1 MITLNKV
8 LFKVILLF
16 FVSIS
21 IGADKG
27 IDYYNNNE
35 FKKARQYYES
45 ILIDRNDDPAANF
58 GVGAT
63 AFQQQDYE
71 AAMKGFE
78 TALGTDNDKLKS
90 SAYYNMAN
98 ILAQNKRLEESLAFF
113 RKSLELN
120 PNDLDAK
127 INYEL
132 IKFQLQQQQ
141 QQQNQDQNQNE
152 TENNKDDEQTGD
164 QKKQDQQQDK
174 QQQDKQQQEQNEQN
188 DFLDEEKSEQQ
199 SNQNEEQQED
209 QTQQKQDIAENEK
222 QESQDK
228 QNAAAIL
235 DALKKD
241 EKINKKQQMSR
252 AKKRKL
258 EKDW

>member
-1 MITLNKV
+1 MTALNKV
-8 LFKVILLF
+8 LFKFFLLF

-27 IDYYNNNE
+27 IDHYNNNE
-35 FKKARQYYES
+35 FEKARQYYES

-58 GVGAT
+58 GLGAT
-63 AFQQQDYE
+63 AFQQQDYA

-113 RKSLELN
+113 RKSLKLN
-120 PNDLDAK
+120 PSDLDAK

-141 QQQNQDQNQNE
+141 QQQNQDKNKNQD
-152 TENNKDDEQTGD
+152 ENDKDDEQSGD
-164 QKKQDQQQDK
+164 QKKQDQQK
-174 QQQDKQQQEQNEQN
+174 DKQQQEQNAQN
-188 DFLDEEKSEQQ
+188 DSSDEQESEQQ
-199 SNQNEEQQED
+199 SNQNEDQQED
-209 QTQQKQDIAENEK
+209 QTQQQQQDIAENEK

>member
-1 MITLNKV
+1 MTALNKV
-8 LFKVILLF
+8 LFKFFLLF

-27 IDYYNNNE
+27 IDHYNNNE
-35 FKKARQYYES
+35 FEKARQYYES
-45 ILIDRNDDPAANF
+45 ILIDRNE
-58 GVGAT
+58 T
-63 AFQQQDYE
+63 AFQQQDYA

-98 ILAQNKRLEESLAFF
+98 ILAQNQRLEESLAFF

-120 PNDLDAK
+120 PSDLDAK

-141 QQQNQDQNQNE
+141 NQDQNQNQD
-152 TENNKDDEQTGD
+152 ENNKDDEQLRD
-164 QKKQDQQQDK
+164 KKIQDQQK
-174 QQQDKQQQEQNEQN
+174 DKQQQEQNAQN
-188 DFLDEEKSEQQ
+188 DSSDEQESEQQ
-199 SNQNEEQQED
+199 SNQNEDQQED
-209 QTQQKQDIAENEK
+209 QTQQQQQDIAENEK

-228 QNAAAIL
+228 QKSIKN
-235 DALKKD
+235 
-241 EKINKKQQMSR
+241 SR
-252 AKKRKL
+252 CLVRKSGN
-258 EKDW
+258 

>member
-1 MITLNKV
+1 MTALNRV
-8 LFKVILLF
+8 LLKFFLLF
-16 FVSIS
+16 FGSIS

-27 IDYYNNNE
+27 IDHYNNNE
-35 FKKARQYYES
+35 FEKARQYYES

-58 GVGAT
+58 GLGST
-63 AFQQQDYE
+63 AFQQQDYA

-98 ILAQNKRLEESLAFF
+98 ILAQNQRLEESVAFF

-120 PNDLDAK
+120 PSDLDAK

-141 QQQNQDQNQNE
+141 QNQDQNQNQD
-152 TENNKDDEQTGD
+152 ENDKDDEQSGD
-164 QKKQDQQQDK
+164 QKKQDQQK
-174 QQQDKQQQEQNEQN
+174 DKQQQEQNAQN
-188 DFLDEEKSEQQ
+188 DSSDEQESEQQ
-199 SNQNEEQQED
+199 SNQNEDQQED
-209 QTQQKQDIAENEK
+209 QTQQQQQDIAENEK

>member
-1 MITLNKV
+1 MTALNKV
-8 LFKVILLF
+8 LFKFFLLF

-27 IDYYNNNE
+27 IDHYNNNE
-35 FKKARQYYES
+35 FEKARQYYES

-58 GVGAT
+58 GLGST
-63 AFQQQDYE
+63 AFQQQDYA

-98 ILAQNKRLEESLAFF
+98 ILAQNQRLEESLAFF

-120 PNDLDAK
+120 PSDLDAK

-141 QQQNQDQNQNE
+141 NQDQNQNQD
-152 TENNKDDEQTGD
+152 ENNKDDEQSRD
-164 QKKQDQQQDK
+164 KKIQDQQK
-174 QQQDKQQQEQNEQN
+174 DKQQQEQNEQN
-188 DFLDEEKSEQQ
+188 DSSDEKNSEQQ
-199 SNQNEEQQED
+199 SNQNEDQQED
-209 QTQQKQDIAENEK
+209 QTQQQQQDIAENEK

>member
-1 MITLNKV
+1 MTALNKV
-8 LFKVILLF
+8 LFKFFLLF

-27 IDYYNNNE
+27 INHYNNNE
-35 FKKARQYYES
+35 FEKARQYYES
-45 ILIDRNDDPAANF
+45 ILIDRNDDFAANF
-58 GVGAT
+58 GLGST
-63 AFQQQDYE
+63 AFQQQDY
-71 AAMKGFE
+71 ATAMKGFE
-78 TALGTDNDKLKS
+78 TVLGTDNNKLKS

-98 ILAQNKRLEESLAFF
+98 ILAKNKRLEESLAFF

-120 PNDLDAK
+120 PSDLDAK

-141 QQQNQDQNQNE
+141 NQDQNQNQD
-152 TENNKDDEQTGD
+152 ENNKDDEQSGD
-164 QKKQDQQQDK
+164 KKKQDQQKDK
-174 QQQDKQQQEQNEQN
+174 QQQQNAQNDSSDEQN
-188 DFLDEEKSEQQ
+188 SEQQ
-199 SNQNEEQQED
+199 SNQNEDQQED
-209 QTQQKQDIAENEK
+209 QTQQQQQDIAENDK

>member
-1 MITLNKV
+1 MTALNKV
-8 LFKVILLF
+8 LFKFFLLF

-27 IDYYNNNE
+27 IDHYNNNE
-35 FKKARQYYES
+35 FEKARQYYES

-58 GVGAT
+58 GLGAT
-63 AFQQQDYE
+63 AFQQQDYA

-98 ILAQNKRLEESLAFF
+98 ILAQNQRLEESLAFF

-120 PNDLDAK
+120 PSDFDAK

-132 IKFQLQQQQ
+132 IKFQLQHQQ
-141 QQQNQDQNQNE
+141 QQQNQDQNQNQD
-152 TENNKDDEQTGD
+152 ENDKDDEQSGD
-164 QKKQDQQQDK
+164 QKKQDQK
-174 QQQDKQQQEQNEQN
+174 KDKQQQEQNAQN
-188 DFLDEEKSEQQ
+188 DSSDEQESEQQ
-199 SNQNEEQQED
+199 SNQNEDQQED
-209 QTQQKQDIAENEK
+209 QTQQQQDVAENEK

>member
-1 MITLNKV
+1 MMTALNKV
-8 LFKVILLF
+8 LFRFCPLF
-16 FVSIS
+16 FISVS

-35 FKKARQYYES
+35 FEKARQYYES

-58 GVGAT
+58 GLGTA
-63 AFQQQDYE
+63 AFQQQDYA

-90 SAYYNMAN
+90 SVYYNMAN
-98 ILAQNKRLEESLAFF
+98 ILAQNKRLEESLSFF
-113 RKSLELN
+113 RRSLELN
-120 PNDLDAK
+120 PGDLDAK

-141 QQQNQDQNQNE
+141 QNQDQNQNQD
-152 TENNKDDEQTGD
+152 ENDKDDEQSED
-164 QKKQDQQQDK
+164 QQKQDQQKDE
-174 QQQDKQQQEQNEQN
+174 QQQEQNAQN
-188 DFLDEEKSEQQ
+188 DSSDEQESDQP
-199 SNQNEEQQED
+199 SNQNKDQQED
-209 QTQQKQDIAENEK
+209 QTQQKQQDIAENEK

-241 EKINKKQQMSR
+241 EKINKKQQISR

>member
-1 MITLNKV
+1 MMTALNKV
-8 LFKVILLF
+8 LFRFCPLF
-16 FVSIS
+16 FISVS

-35 FKKARQYYES
+35 FEKARQYYES
-45 ILIDRNDDPAANF
+45 VIMDRNNDPAANF
-58 GVGAT
+58 GLGVT
-63 AFQQQDYE
+63 AFQQQDYA

-78 TALGTDNDKLKS
+78 TALGTDNNELKS

-98 ILAQNKRLEESLAFF
+98 ILAQNQRLEESLAFF
-113 RKSLELN
+113 RKSLELK

-141 QQQNQDQNQNE
+141 QNQDQNQNQD
-152 TENNKDDEQTGD
+152 ENNKDDEQTGD
-164 QKKQDQQQDK
+164 QQKQDQQQN
-174 QQQDKQQQEQNEQN
+174 KQQQEQNEQN
-188 DFLDEEKSEQQ
+188 DSSDEEESEQQ
-199 SNQNEEQQED
+199 SNQNEDQRED
-209 QTQQKQDIAENEK
+209 QSQQQKQDMAENEK

-241 EKINKKQQMSR
+241 EKINKKHQMSLT
-252 AKKRKL
+252 KKRKL

>member
-1 MITLNKV
+1 M
-8 LFKVILLF
+8 
-16 FVSIS
+16 SIS

-35 FKKARQYYES
+35 FEKARQYYES
-45 ILIDRNDDPAANF
+45 VIMDRNDDPAANF
-58 GVGAT
+58 GLGST
-63 AFQQQDYE
+63 AFQQQDYA

-98 ILAQNKRLEESLAFF
+98 ILAQNQRLEESLAFF

-120 PNDLDAK
+120 PSDLDAK

-141 QQQNQDQNQNE
+141 QQQNQDQNQNQD
-152 TENNKDDEQTGD
+152 ENDKDDEQSGD
-164 QKKQDQQQDK
+164 QKKQDQQK
-174 QQQDKQQQEQNEQN
+174 DKQQQEQNAQN
-188 DFLDEEKSEQQ
+188 DSSDEQESEQQ
-199 SNQNEEQQED
+199 SNQNEDQQED
-209 QTQQKQDIAENEK
+209 QTQQQQQDIAENEK
-222 QESQDK
+222 QKSQDK

>member
-1 MITLNKV
+1 MTALNKV
-8 LFKVILLF
+8 LFKFFLLF
-16 FVSIS
+16 FVSIG

-27 IDYYNNNE
+27 IDHYNNNE
-35 FKKARQYYES
+35 FEKARQYYES

-58 GVGAT
+58 GLGAT
-63 AFQQQDYE
+63 AFQQQDYA

-78 TALGTDNDKLKS
+78 TASGTDNDKLKS

-98 ILAQNKRLEESLAFF
+98 ILAQNQRLEESLAFF

-120 PNDLDAK
+120 PSDLDAK

-141 QQQNQDQNQNE
+141 QQQNQDQNQNQD
-152 TENNKDDEQTGD
+152 ENDKDDEQSGD
-164 QKKQDQQQDK
+164 QKKQDQQK
-174 QQQDKQQQEQNEQN
+174 DKQQQEQNAQN
-188 DFLDEEKSEQQ
+188 DSSDEQESEQQ
-199 SNQNEEQQED
+199 SNQNEDQQED
-209 QTQQKQDIAENEK
+209 QTQQQQQDIAENEK
-222 QESQDK
+222 QKSQDK

>member
-1 MITLNKV
+1 MTALNKV
-8 LFKVILLF
+8 LFKFFLLF

-27 IDYYNNNE
+27 IDHYNNNE
-35 FKKARQYYES
+35 FEKARQYYES

-58 GVGAT
+58 GLGAT
-63 AFQQQDYE
+63 AFQQQDY
-71 AAMKGFE
+71 ATAMKGFE

-98 ILAQNKRLEESLAFF
+98 ILAQNQRLEESLAFF

-120 PNDLDAK
+120 PSDLDAK

-141 QQQNQDQNQNE
+141 QQQNQDQNQNQD
-152 TENNKDDEQTGD
+152 ENDKDDEQSGD
-164 QKKQDQQQDK
+164 QKKQDQQK
-174 QQQDKQQQEQNEQN
+174 DKQQQEQNAQN
-188 DFLDEEKSEQQ
+188 DSSDEQESEQQ
-199 SNQNEEQQED
+199 SNQNEDQQED
-209 QTQQKQDIAENEK
+209 QTQQQQQDIAENEK
-222 QESQDK
+222 QKSQDK

>member
-1 MITLNKV
+1 MPGLNKFLLRLCP
-8 LFKVILLF
+8 LFY
-16 FVSIS
+16 VSIC

-35 FKKARQYYES
+35 FEKARQYYES
-45 ILIDRNDDPAANF
+45 AIMDGNDDPAANF
-58 GVGAT
+58 GLGAT
-63 AFQQQDYE
+63 AFQQQDYA

-78 TALGTDNDKLKS
+78 TALGAGNDKLKS
-90 SAYYNMAN
+90 SAYYNMAS
-98 ILAQNKRLEESLAFF
+98 ILAQNQRLEESLAFF

-120 PNDLDAK
+120 PSDMDAK

-141 QQQNQDQNQNE
+141 QQQNQDQNQD
-152 TENNKDDEQTGD
+152 ENKKDDEQSGD
-164 QKKQDQQQDK
+164 QKKQDQQKD
-174 QQQDKQQQEQNEQN
+174 DQQQEQNTQN
-188 DFLDEEKSEQQ
+188 DSSDEPESEQQ
-199 SNQNEEQQED
+199 SNQNEDQQED
-209 QTQQKQDIAENEK
+209 QTQQKQQDMAENEK

>member
-1 MITLNKV
+1 MTALNKI
-8 LFKVILLF
+8 LFRLCPLF
-16 FVSIS
+16 IVSIG

-35 FKKARQYYES
+35 FEKARQYYES
-45 ILIDRNDDPAANF
+45 VIIDRNDDPAANF
-58 GVGAT
+58 GLGST
-63 AFQQQDYE
+63 AFQQQDYA

-78 TALGTDNDKLKS
+78 TALGTDNSELKS

-98 ILAQNKRLEESLAFF
+98 ILAQNQRLEESLAFF

-120 PNDLDAK
+120 PSDLDAK

-141 QQQNQDQNQNE
+141 QQQNQDQNKNQD
-152 TENNKDDEQTGD
+152 ENNKDDEQTGD
-164 QKKQDQQQDK
+164 QK
-174 QQQDKQQQEQNEQN
+174 QQDKQQQEQNAKN
-188 DFLDEEKSEQQ
+188 DSSDEEESEQQ
-199 SNQNEEQQED
+199 SNQNEDQQED
-209 QTQQKQDIAENEK
+209 QSQQQQQDMAENGK

-252 AKKRKL
+252 TKKRKL

>member
-1 MITLNKV
+1 MTALNKV
-8 LFKVILLF
+8 LVRFCPLF

-35 FKKARQYYES
+35 FEKARQYYES
-45 ILIDRNDDPAANF
+45 VIMDRNDDPAANF
-58 GVGAT
+58 GLGST
-63 AFQQQDYE
+63 AFQQQDYA

-78 TALGTDNDKLKS
+78 TALGTDNNELKS

-98 ILAQNKRLEESLAFF
+98 ILAQNQRLEESLAFF

-120 PNDLDAK
+120 PSDLDAK

-141 QQQNQDQNQNE
+141 QNQDQNKNQD
-152 TENNKDDEQTGD
+152 ENNNDDEQTGD
-164 QKKQDQQQDK
+164 QK
-174 QQQDKQQQEQNEQN
+174 QQDKQQQEQNAKN
-188 DFLDEEKSEQQ
+188 DSSDEEESEQQ
-199 SNQNEEQQED
+199 SNQNEDQQED
-209 QTQQKQDIAENEK
+209 QSQQQQQDMAENGQ

-241 EKINKKQQMSR
+241 EKINKKQQMSLT
-252 AKKRKL
+252 KKRKL

>member
-1 MITLNKV
+1 MTALSKV
-8 LFKVILLF
+8 LFKFFLLF

-21 IGADKG
+21 IGEDKG
-27 IDYYNNNE
+27 IDHYNNNE
-35 FKKARQYYES
+35 FEKARQYYES
-45 ILIDRNDDPAANF
+45 ILIDRNDDPATNF
-58 GVGAT
+58 GLGAT
-63 AFQQQDYE
+63 AFQQQDYA

-78 TALGTDNDKLKS
+78 TSLGTDNDKLKS

-98 ILAQNKRLEESLAFF
+98 ILAQNQRLEESLAFF

-120 PNDLDAK
+120 PGDLDAK

-141 QQQNQDQNQNE
+141 QNQDQNKNQD
-152 TENNKDDEQTGD
+152 ENNKDDEQTRD
-164 QKKQDQQQDK
+164 QK
-174 QQQDKQQQEQNEQN
+174 QQDKQQQEQNAKN
-188 DFLDEEKSEQQ
+188 DSSDEEESEQQ
-199 SNQNEEQQED
+199 SNQNEDQQED
-209 QTQQKQDIAENEK
+209 QSQEQQQDMAENGK

-241 EKINKKQQMSR
+241 EKINKKQQMSLR
-252 AKKRKL
+252 KKRKL

>member
-1 MITLNKV
+1 MTALNKV
-8 LFKVILLF
+8 LFKFFLLF
-16 FVSIS
+16 FISIS

-27 IDYYNNNE
+27 IDHYNNNE
-35 FKKARQYYES
+35 FEKARQYYES

-58 GVGAT
+58 GLGST
-63 AFQQQDYE
+63 AFQQQDYA

-78 TALGTDNDKLKS
+78 IALGTDNDKLKS

-98 ILAQNKRLEESLAFF
+98 ILAQNQRLDESLAFF

-120 PNDLDAK
+120 PSDLDGK

-141 QQQNQDQNQNE
+141 NQDQNQNQD
-152 TENNKDDEQTGD
+152 ENNKDDEQSGD
-164 QKKQDQQQDK
+164 KKKQDQQK
-174 QQQDKQQQEQNEQN
+174 DKQQQEQNAQNDSSDEQN
-188 DFLDEEKSEQQ
+188 SEQQ
-199 SNQNEEQQED
+199 SNQNEDQQED
-209 QTQQKQDIAENEK
+209 QTQQQQQDIAENDK

>member
-1 MITLNKV
+1 MTALNKV
-8 LFKVILLF
+8 LFKFFLLF

-27 IDYYNNNE
+27 IDHYNNNE
-35 FKKARQYYES
+35 FEKARQYYES

-58 GVGAT
+58 GLGAT
-63 AFQQQDYE
+63 AFQQQDYA

-98 ILAQNKRLEESLAFF
+98 ILAQNKRLEESLGFF

-120 PNDLDAK
+120 PSDLDAK

-141 QQQNQDQNQNE
+141 QQQNQDQNQNQD
-152 TENNKDDEQTGD
+152 ENDKDDEQSGD
-164 QKKQDQQQDK
+164 QKKQDQQK
-174 QQQDKQQQEQNEQN
+174 DKQQQEQNAQN
-188 DFLDEEKSEQQ
+188 DSSDEQESEQQ
-199 SNQNEEQQED
+199 SNQNEDQQED
-209 QTQQKQDIAENEK
+209 QTQQQQQDIAENEK

>member
-1 MITLNKV
+1 MTALNKV
-8 LFKVILLF
+8 LFKFFLLF

-27 IDYYNNNE
+27 IDHYNNNE
-35 FKKARQYYES
+35 FEKARQYYES

-58 GVGAT
+58 GLGAT
-63 AFQQQDYE
+63 AFQQEDYA

-90 SAYYNMAN
+90 SVYYNMAN
-98 ILAQNKRLEESLAFF
+98 ILAQNQRLEESLAFF

-132 IKFQLQQQQ
+132 IKIQLQQ
-141 QQQNQDQNQNE
+141 QQQNQDQDQNQD
-152 TENNKDDEQTGD
+152 ENNKDDEQTGD
-164 QKKQDQQQDK
+164 QQKQDQQQN
-174 QQQDKQQQEQNEQN
+174 KQQQEQNEQN
-188 DFLDEEKSEQQ
+188 DSSDEEESEQQ
-199 SNQNEEQQED
+199 SNQNEDQRED
-209 QTQQKQDIAENEK
+209 QSQQQKQDMAENEK

-241 EKINKKQQMSR
+241 EKINKKHQMSLT
-252 AKKRKL
+252 KKRKL

>member
-1 MITLNKV
+1 MTALNKV
-8 LFKVILLF
+8 LFRFCPLF

-35 FKKARQYYES
+35 FEKARQYYES
-45 ILIDRNDDPAANF
+45 ILIDRNDDPAINF
-58 GVGAT
+58 GLGAT
-63 AFQQQDYE
+63 AFQQQDYA

-78 TALGTDNDKLKS
+78 TALGTNNEKLKS
-90 SAYYNMAN
+90 SAYYNMGN
-98 ILAQNKRLEESLAFF
+98 ILAQNQRLEESLAFF

-120 PNDLDAK
+120 PSDLDAK

-141 QQQNQDQNQNE
+141 QNQDQNQNQD
-152 TENNKDDEQTGD
+152 ENDKDNEQSED
-164 QKKQDQQQDK
+164 QKKQDQQ
-174 QQQDKQQQEQNEQN
+174 
-188 DFLDEEKSEQQ
+188 
-199 SNQNEEQQED
+199 ED
-209 QTQQKQDIAENEK
+209 QTQQQQQDVAENEK

-252 AKKRKL
+252 TKRRKL

>member
-1 MITLNKV
+1 MTALNKV
-8 LFKVILLF
+8 LFKFCLLF

-27 IDYYNNNE
+27 IDHYNNNE
-35 FKKARQYYES
+35 FEKARQYYES

-58 GVGAT
+58 GLGST
-63 AFQQQDYE
+63 AFQQQDYST
-71 AAMKGFE
+71 AMKGFE

-98 ILAQNKRLEESLAFF
+98 ILAQNQRLEESLAFF

-120 PNDLDAK
+120 PSDLDAK

-141 QQQNQDQNQNE
+141 QQQNQDQNQNQD
-152 TENNKDDEQTGD
+152 ENDKDDEQSGD
-164 QKKQDQQQDK
+164 QKKQDQQKDK
-174 QQQDKQQQEQNEQN
+174 QQEQNAQN
-188 DFLDEEKSEQQ
+188 DSSDEQESEQQ
-199 SNQNEEQQED
+199 SNQNEDQQED
-209 QTQQKQDIAENEK
+209 QTQQQQQDIAENEK

>member
-1 MITLNKV
+1 MTALNKV
-8 LFKVILLF
+8 LFKFFLLF

-27 IDYYNNNE
+27 IDHYNNNE
-35 FKKARQYYES
+35 FEKARQYYES

-58 GVGAT
+58 GLGAT
-63 AFQQQDYE
+63 AFQQQDY
-71 AAMKGFE
+71 ATAMKGFE
-78 TALGTDNDKLKS
+78 TVLGTDNDKLKS

-98 ILAQNKRLEESLAFF
+98 ILAQNQRLEESLAFF

-120 PNDLDAK
+120 PSDLDAK

-141 QQQNQDQNQNE
+141 QQQNQDQNQNQD
-152 TENNKDDEQTGD
+152 ENDKDDEQSGD
-164 QKKQDQQQDK
+164 QKKQDQQK
-174 QQQDKQQQEQNEQN
+174 DKQQQEQNAQN
-188 DFLDEEKSEQQ
+188 DSSDEQESEQQ
-199 SNQNEEQQED
+199 SNQNEDQQED
-209 QTQQKQDIAENEK
+209 QTQQQQQDIAENEK

>member
-1 MITLNKV
+1 MTALNKV
-8 LFKVILLF
+8 LFKFFFLF

-27 IDYYNNNE
+27 IDHYNNNE
-35 FKKARQYYES
+35 FEKARQYYES
-45 ILIDRNDDPAANF
+45 ILTDRIDVPAANF
-58 GVGAT
+58 GLGAT
-63 AFQQQDYE
+63 AFQQQDYA

-98 ILAQNKRLEESLAFF
+98 ILAQNQRLEESLAFF

-120 PNDLDAK
+120 HSDLDAK

-132 IKFQLQQQQ
+132 IKFQLHQQK
-141 QQQNQDQNQNE
+141 QQQNQDQNKNQD
-152 TENNKDDEQTGD
+152 ENNKDDEQTGD
-164 QKKQDQQQDK
+164 QKQQDK
-174 QQQDKQQQEQNEQN
+174 QQDKQQQEQNAKN
-188 DFLDEEKSEQQ
+188 DSSDEEESEQQ
-199 SNQNEEQQED
+199 SNQNEDQQED
-209 QTQQKQDIAENEK
+209 QSQQQQQDMAENGK

-252 AKKRKL
+252 TKKRKL

>member
-1 MITLNKV
+1 MMTALNKV
-8 LFKVILLF
+8 LFRFCPLF
-16 FVSIS
+16 FISVS

-35 FKKARQYYES
+35 FEKARQYYES
-45 ILIDRNDDPAANF
+45 VIMDRNNDPAANF
-58 GVGAT
+58 GLGVT
-63 AFQQQDYE
+63 AFQQQDYA

-78 TALGTDNDKLKS
+78 TALGTDNNELKS

-98 ILAQNKRLEESLAFF
+98 ILAQNQRLEESLAFF
-113 RKSLELN
+113 RKSLELD
-120 PNDLDAK
+120 PSDLDAK

-152 TENNKDDEQTGD
+152 TENNKDDEQSGD
-164 QKKQDQQQDK
+164 NKKQDQQK
-174 QQQDKQQQEQNEQN
+174 DKQQQEQNAQN
-188 DFLDEEKSEQQ
+188 DSLDEEKSEQQ
-199 SNQNEEQQED
+199 SNQNEQQQED
-209 QTQQKQDIAENEK
+209 QTQQQQDIAENEK

-241 EKINKKQQMSR
+241 EKINKKQQISR

>member
-1 MITLNKV
+1 MIALNKV
-8 LFKVILLF
+8 LFKFFLLF

-27 IDYYNNNE
+27 IDHYNNNE
-35 FKKARQYYES
+35 FEKARQYYES

-58 GVGAT
+58 GLGAT
-63 AFQQQDYE
+63 AFQQQDYA

-113 RKSLELN
+113 RKSLKLN
-120 PNDLDAK
+120 PSDLDAK

-132 IKFQLQQQQ
+132 IKFQLQQHQ
-141 QQQNQDQNQNE
+141 QQQNQDQNQNQD
-152 TENNKDDEQTGD
+152 ENDKDDEQSGD
-164 QKKQDQQQDK
+164 QKKQDQK
-174 QQQDKQQQEQNEQN
+174 KDKQQQEQNAQN
-188 DFLDEEKSEQQ
+188 DSSDEQESEQQ
-199 SNQNEEQQED
+199 SNQNEDQQED
-209 QTQQKQDIAENEK
+209 LTQQQQQDIAENKK

>member
-1 MITLNKV
+1 MTALNKV
-8 LFKVILLF
+8 LFKFFLLF

-27 IDYYNNNE
+27 IDHYNNNE
-35 FKKARQYYES
+35 FEKARQYYES

-58 GVGAT
+58 GLGST
-63 AFQQQDYE
+63 AFQQQDYA

-78 TALGTDNDKLKS
+78 TALGTDNNELKS

-98 ILAQNKRLEESLAFF
+98 ILAQNQRLEESLAFF

-120 PNDLDAK
+120 PSDLDAK

-141 QQQNQDQNQNE
+141 QQNQDQNKNQD
-152 TENNKDDEQTGD
+152 ENNKDDEQTGD
-164 QKKQDQQQDK
+164 QK
-174 QQQDKQQQEQNEQN
+174 QQDKQQQEQNAKN
-188 DFLDEEKSEQQ
+188 DSSDEEESEQQ
-199 SNQNEEQQED
+199 SNQNEDQQED
-209 QTQQKQDIAENEK
+209 QSQQQQQDMAENGK

-252 AKKRKL
+252 TKKRKL

>member
-1 MITLNKV
+1 MTALNKV
-8 LFKVILLF
+8 LFRFCPLF

-35 FKKARQYYES
+35 FEKARQYYES
-45 ILIDRNDDPAANF
+45 VIMDRNDDPAANF
-58 GVGAT
+58 GLGST
-63 AFQQQDYE
+63 AFQQQDYA

-78 TALGTDNDKLKS
+78 TALGTDNNELKS

-98 ILAQNKRLEESLAFF
+98 ILAQNQRLEESLAFF

-120 PNDLDAK
+120 PSDLDAK

-141 QQQNQDQNQNE
+141 NQDQNKNQD
-152 TENNKDDEQTGD
+152 ENNKDDEQTGD
-164 QKKQDQQQDK
+164 QQQDQQQ
-174 QQQDKQQQEQNEQN
+174 QDQQQQEQNAKN
-188 DFLDEEKSEQQ
+188 DSSDEEESEQQ
-199 SNQNEEQQED
+199 SNQNENQQED
-209 QTQQKQDIAENEK
+209 QSQQQQQDMAENGK

-252 AKKRKL
+252 TKKRKL

>member
-1 MITLNKV
+1 MTALNKV
-8 LFKVILLF
+8 LFRFCPLF

-35 FKKARQYYES
+35 FEKARQYYES
-45 ILIDRNDDPAANF
+45 VIMDRNDDPAANF
-58 GVGAT
+58 GLGST
-63 AFQQQDYE
+63 AFQQQDYA

-78 TALGTDNDKLKS
+78 TALGTDNNELKS

-98 ILAQNKRLEESLAFF
+98 ILAQNQRLEESLAFF

-120 PNDLDAK
+120 PSDLDAK

-141 QQQNQDQNQNE
+141 NQDQNKNQD
-152 TENNKDDEQTGD
+152 ENNKDDEQ
-164 QKKQDQQQDK
+164 QDQQQD
-174 QQQDKQQQEQNEQN
+174 QQQQEQNAKN
-188 DFLDEEKSEQQ
+188 DSSDEEESEQQ
-199 SNQNEEQQED
+199 SNQNENQQED
-209 QTQQKQDIAENEK
+209 QSQQQQQDMAENGK

-252 AKKRKL
+252 TKKRKL

>member
-1 MITLNKV
+1 MTALNKV
-8 LFKVILLF
+8 LVRFCPLF

-35 FKKARQYYES
+35 FEKARQYYES
-45 ILIDRNDDPAANF
+45 VIMDRNDDPAANF
-58 GVGAT
+58 GLGST
-63 AFQQQDYE
+63 AFQQQDYA

-78 TALGTDNDKLKS
+78 TALGTDNNELKS

-120 PNDLDAK
+120 PSDLDAK

-141 QQQNQDQNQNE
+141 QNQDQNKNQD
-152 TENNKDDEQTGD
+152 ENNKDDEQTRD
-164 QKKQDQQQDK
+164 QK
-174 QQQDKQQQEQNEQN
+174 QQDKQQQEQNAKN
-188 DFLDEEKSEQQ
+188 DSSDEEESEQQ
-199 SNQNEEQQED
+199 SNQNEDQQED
-209 QTQQKQDIAENEK
+209 QSQQQQQDMAENGK

-241 EKINKKQQMSR
+241 EKINKKQQMSLT
-252 AKKRKL
+252 KKRKL

>member
-1 MITLNKV
+1 MTALNKV
-8 LFKVILLF
+8 LFKFFLLF

-27 IDYYNNNE
+27 IDHYNNNE
-35 FKKARQYYES
+35 FEKARQYYES

-58 GVGAT
+58 GLGAT
-63 AFQQQDYE
+63 AFQQQDYA

-78 TALGTDNDKLKS
+78 TTLGTDNDKLKS

-98 ILAQNKRLEESLAFF
+98 ILAQNQRLEESLAFF

-120 PNDLDAK
+120 PSDLDAK

-141 QQQNQDQNQNE
+141 QQQNQDQNQNQD
-152 TENNKDDEQTGD
+152 ENDKDDEQSGD
-164 QKKQDQQQDK
+164 QKKQDQQK
-174 QQQDKQQQEQNEQN
+174 DKQQQEQNAQN
-188 DFLDEEKSEQQ
+188 DSSDEQESEHK
-199 SNQNEEQQED
+199 SNQNEDQQED
-209 QTQQKQDIAENEK
+209 QTQQQQQDIAENEK

>member
-1 MITLNKV
+1 
-8 LFKVILLF
+8 
-16 FVSIS
+16 VSIS

-35 FKKARQYYES
+35 FEKARQYYES
-45 ILIDRNDDPAANF
+45 VLMNRNDDPAANF
-58 GVGAT
+58 GLGST
-63 AFQQQDYE
+63 AFQQQDYA

-78 TALGTDNDKLKS
+78 TALGTDNNELKS

-98 ILAQNKRLEESLAFF
+98 ILAQNQRLEESLAFF

-120 PNDLDAK
+120 PSDLDAK

-141 QQQNQDQNQNE
+141 QNQDQNQNQD
-152 TENNKDDEQTGD
+152 ENNKDDEQTGD

-174 QQQDKQQQEQNEQN
+174 QQQEQNAQN
-188 DFLDEEKSEQQ
+188 DSSDEEESEKQ
-199 SNQNEEQQED
+199 SNQNEDQQEN
-209 QTQQKQDIAENEK
+209 QSQQQQEYMAENEK

-252 AKKRKL
+252 TKRRKL

>member
-1 MITLNKV
+1 MTALNKV
-8 LFKVILLF
+8 LVRFCPLF

-35 FKKARQYYES
+35 FEKARQYYES

-58 GVGAT
+58 GLGST
-63 AFQQQDYE
+63 AFQQQDYA

-78 TALGTDNDKLKS
+78 TALGTDNNELKS

-98 ILAQNKRLEESLAFF
+98 ILAQNQRLEESLAFF

-120 PNDLDAK
+120 PSDLDAK

-141 QQQNQDQNQNE
+141 QQQNQDQNQNQD
-152 TENNKDDEQTGD
+152 ENDKDDEQSGD
-164 QKKQDQQQDK
+164 QQKQDQQKDE
-174 QQQDKQQQEQNEQN
+174 QQQEQNAQN
-188 DFLDEEKSEQQ
+188 DSSDEQESEQQ
-199 SNQNEEQQED
+199 SNQNEDQQED
-209 QTQQKQDIAENEK
+209 QTQQKQQDIAENEK

-241 EKINKKQQMSR
+241 EKINKKQQISR

>member
-1 MITLNKV
+1 MTALNKV
-8 LFKVILLF
+8 LFKFFLLF

-27 IDYYNNNE
+27 IDHYNNNE
-35 FKKARQYYES
+35 FEKARQYYES

-58 GVGAT
+58 GLGAT
-63 AFQQQDYE
+63 AFQQQDYA

-98 ILAQNKRLEESLAFF
+98 ILAQNQRLEESLAFF

-120 PNDLDAK
+120 PSDLDAK

-141 QQQNQDQNQNE
+141 QNQDQNQNQD
-152 TENNKDDEQTGD
+152 ENNKDDEQSGD
-164 QKKQDQQQDK
+164 KKKQDQQK
-174 QQQDKQQQEQNEQN
+174 DKQQQEQNAQN
-188 DFLDEEKSEQQ
+188 DSSDEQESEQQ
-199 SNQNEEQQED
+199 SNQNEDQQED
-209 QTQQKQDIAENEK
+209 QTQQQQQDIAENEK

>member
-1 MITLNKV
+1 MTALNKV
-8 LFKVILLF
+8 LVRFCPLF

-35 FKKARQYYES
+35 FEKARQYYES
-45 ILIDRNDDPAANF
+45 VIMDRNDDPAANF
-58 GVGAT
+58 GLGST
-63 AFQQQDYE
+63 AFQQQDYA

-78 TALGTDNDKLKS
+78 TALGTDNNELKS

-98 ILAQNKRLEESLAFF
+98 ILAQNERLEESLAFF

-120 PNDLDAK
+120 PSDLDAK

-141 QQQNQDQNQNE
+141 QQNQDQNKNQD
-152 TENNKDDEQTGD
+152 ENNKDDEQTGD
-164 QKKQDQQQDK
+164 Q
-174 QQQDKQQQEQNEQN
+174 QQDKQQQEQNAKN
-188 DFLDEEKSEQQ
+188 DSSDEEESEQQ
-199 SNQNEEQQED
+199 SNQNEDQQED
-209 QTQQKQDIAENEK
+209 QSQQQQQDMAENGK

-241 EKINKKQQMSR
+241 EKINKKQQMSLT
-252 AKKRKL
+252 KKRKL

>member
-1 MITLNKV
+1 MTALNKV
-8 LFKVILLF
+8 LFKFFLLF

-27 IDYYNNNE
+27 IDHYNNNE
-35 FKKARQYYES
+35 FEKARQYYES

-58 GVGAT
+58 GLGAT
-63 AFQQQDYE
+63 AFQQQDYA

-98 ILAQNKRLEESLAFF
+98 ILAQNQRLEESLAFF

-120 PNDLDAK
+120 PSDLDAK

-141 QQQNQDQNQNE
+141 QQQNQDQNQNQD
-152 TENNKDDEQTGD
+152 ENDKDDEQSGD
-164 QKKQDQQQDK
+164 QKKQDQQK
-174 QQQDKQQQEQNEQN
+174 DKQQQEQNAQN
-188 DFLDEEKSEQQ
+188 DSSDEQESEQQ
-199 SNQNEEQQED
+199 SNQNEDQQED
-209 QTQQKQDIAENEK
+209 QTQQQQDIAENEK
-222 QESQDK
+222 QKSQDK

>member
-1 MITLNKV
+1 MTALSKV
-8 LFKVILLF
+8 LFKFFLLF

-27 IDYYNNNE
+27 IDHYNNNE
-35 FKKARQYYES
+35 FEKARQYYES

-58 GVGAT
+58 GLGST
-63 AFQQQDYE
+63 AFQQQDYST
-71 AAMKGFE
+71 AMKGFE

-98 ILAQNKRLEESLAFF
+98 ILAQNQRLEESLAFF

-120 PNDLDAK
+120 PSDLDAK

-141 QQQNQDQNQNE
+141 QQQNQDQNQNQD
-152 TENNKDDEQTGD
+152 ENDKDDEQSGD
-164 QKKQDQQQDK
+164 QKKQDQQK
-174 QQQDKQQQEQNEQN
+174 DKQQQEQNAQN
-188 DFLDEEKSEQQ
+188 DSSDEQESEQQ
-199 SNQNEEQQED
+199 SNQNEDQQED
-209 QTQQKQDIAENEK
+209 QTQQKQQDIAENEK

-228 QNAAAIL
+228 QNAIAIL

>member
-1 MITLNKV
+1 M
-8 LFKVILLF
+8 
-16 FVSIS
+16 SIS

-35 FKKARQYYES
+35 FEKARQYYES
-45 ILIDRNDDPAANF
+45 VIMDRNDDPAANF
-58 GVGAT
+58 GLGST
-63 AFQQQDYE
+63 AFQQQDYA

-78 TALGTDNDKLKS
+78 TALGTDNNELKS

-98 ILAQNKRLEESLAFF
+98 ILAQNERLEESLAFF

-120 PNDLDAK
+120 PSDLDAK

-141 QQQNQDQNQNE
+141 QQQNQDQNKNQD
-152 TENNKDDEQTGD
+152 ENNNDDEQTGD
-164 QKKQDQQQDK
+164 QK
-174 QQQDKQQQEQNEQN
+174 QQDKQQQEQNAKN
-188 DFLDEEKSEQQ
+188 DSSDEEESEQQ
-199 SNQNEEQQED
+199 SNQNEDQQED
-209 QTQQKQDIAENEK
+209 QSQQQQQDMAENGK

-252 AKKRKL
+252 TKKRKL

>member
-1 MITLNKV
+1 MMTALNKV
-8 LFKVILLF
+8 LFRFCPLF
-16 FVSIS
+16 FISVS

-35 FKKARQYYES
+35 FEKARQYYES
-45 ILIDRNDDPAANF
+45 VIMDRNNDPAANF
-58 GVGAT
+58 GLGVT
-63 AFQQQDYE
+63 AFQQQDY
-71 AAMKGFE
+71 ATAMKGFE
-78 TALGTDNDKLKS
+78 TALGTDNNELKS

-98 ILAQNKRLEESLAFF
+98 ILAQNQRLEESLAFF

-152 TENNKDDEQTGD
+152 TENNKDDEQSGD
-164 QKKQDQQQDK
+164 NKKQDQQK
-174 QQQDKQQQEQNEQN
+174 DKQQQEQNAQN
-188 DFLDEEKSEQQ
+188 DSLDEEKSEQQ
-199 SNQNEEQQED
+199 SNQNEQQQED
-209 QTQQKQDIAENEK
+209 QTQQQQDIAENEK

>member
-1 MITLNKV
+1 MTALNKV
-8 LFKVILLF
+8 LFKFFLLF

-27 IDYYNNNE
+27 MDHYNNNE
-35 FKKARQYYES
+35 FEKARQYYES

-58 GVGAT
+58 GLGAT
-63 AFQQQDYE
+63 AFQQQDYA

-98 ILAQNKRLEESLAFF
+98 ILSQNQRLDESLAFF

-120 PNDLDAK
+120 PSDLDAK

-141 QQQNQDQNQNE
+141 QQQNQDQNKNQD
-152 TENNKDDEQTGD
+152 ENDKDDEQSGD
-164 QKKQDQQQDK
+164 QKKQDQQKDE
-174 QQQDKQQQEQNEQN
+174 QQQEQNAQN
-188 DFLDEEKSEQQ
+188 DSSDEQESDQP
-199 SNQNEEQQED
+199 SNQNKDQQED
-209 QTQQKQDIAENEK
+209 QTQQKQQDIAENEK

-241 EKINKKQQMSR
+241 EKINKKQQISR

>member
-1 MITLNKV
+1 MTALNKV
-8 LFKVILLF
+8 LFKFFLLF

-27 IDYYNNNE
+27 IDHYNNNE
-35 FKKARQYYES
+35 FEKARQYYES

-58 GVGAT
+58 GLGAT
-63 AFQQQDYE
+63 AFQQQDYA

-98 ILAQNKRLEESLAFF
+98 ILAQNQRLEESLAFF

-120 PNDLDAK
+120 PSDLDAK

-141 QQQNQDQNQNE
+141 NQDQNQNQD
-152 TENNKDDEQTGD
+152 ENNKDGEQSGD
-164 QKKQDQQQDK
+164 QKKQDQQK
-174 QQQDKQQQEQNEQN
+174 DKQQQEQNAQN
-188 DFLDEEKSEQQ
+188 DSSDEQESEQQ
-199 SNQNEEQQED
+199 SNQNEDQQED
-209 QTQQKQDIAENEK
+209 QTQQQQDIAENEK